1 MPSEPRK
8 WCWPCPDCAK
18 PGRSPVRNLY
28 LQFVLVW
35 LTGNGDLHAKN
46 ASVLEGRHGGWV
58 VAPVNDIQWT
68 LLYGDDST
76 ALTISGKVKNLKVRH
91 WQEFAASIGL
101 LERAA
106 TATNKT
112 ALSVARAVDL
122 NALPFTGSPLNGAVR
137 ELRFRRSELGD

>member
-1 MPSEPRK
+1 M
-8 WCWPCPDCAK
+8 
-18 PGRSPVRNLY
+18 
-28 LQFVLVW
+28 
-35 LTGNGDLHAKN
+35 
-46 ASVLEGRHGGWV
+46 

-137 ELRFRRSELGD
+137 ELRFRRSELGTSWNPVAGHGSTRHAELRAVRHWL